1 MAKNKRG
8 YISKFYQF
16 PLRNPGPFVYYQSLL
31 APNATFGA
39 HLVGQT
45 ANKFL
50 YGASNIL
57 NQKNKH
63 ERISQALSILKN
75 GADNEAKKEAQFL
88 VYLNNKLAKFK
99 LNKLPDIQ
107 TDPYD
112 FINALNG
119 IIRGIDQYQAEL
131 NSERQRI
138 VDYANAIK
146 KYGSPEGIGKAM
158 REGDE
163 EALRYKNALHN
174 LSNTIEGRAGK
185 SSGFTTYSASV
196 KNDSIAG
203 KMAETIII
211 RLIHKIGPSLI
222 DVSGNNFV
230 LNGRQANALVTMIIH
245 EIERKYLVNNK
256 QLTEKNLI
264 ELQANIENGA
274 YDDIFDRYSKLDS
287 TLLGTLTSFS
297 QTTINNDKYSSLLK
311 HPQKLNHARAVLGG
325 RIEELKALT
334 QDTNYSATQK
344 KSLKEAY
351 KKFSMEW
358 AAAANSVQPAVY
370 FTPEADL
377 GSLLNKIGGQA
388 LFTGKQTKDDIGA
401 IMVTLDDSIEETRAG
416 KQLQQNL
423 REINAKWMQLNKYK
437 KGKAAEYKLNAENAL
452 HAAEELEQAY
462 ENAAKE
468 LDMTVEELKE
478 LTNCFVIHGN
488 VKSYDTIDSVKTQAF
503 SGGSMGSDITQQLTN
518 LSMLL
523 QASGYGYNDYDSKWL
538 IYAIIN
544 SGRNLI
550 GESNKEGLEKYLSSL
565 MVFLLFDDAQLMIQ
579 EGVQNLTNSIGGT
592 TLNKIHL
599 YSLGGT
605 IVPCSYVLYETYQ
618 SLTNSLNSAYSG
630 INGAKVTLQVRGA
643 DGGPFEKPEDWLAER
658 EAALAAANIDISFM
672 GHFLGFLDNLAH
684 AMNPG

>member
-1 MAKNKRG
+1 MAKDKRG

-16 PLRNPGPFVYYQSLL
+16 PLRNEGPFVYYQSLL
-31 APNATFGA
+31 APGATFGA
-39 HLVGQT
+39 NLVGKT

-50 YGASNIL
+50 HGASNIL
-57 NQKNKH
+57 NQENKH

-88 VYLNNKLAKFK
+88 IYLNNKLAKFK

-107 TDPYD
+107 TDPYG

-119 IIRGIDQYQAEL
+119 IIRGVDQYKAEL
-131 NSERQRI
+131 NNERQRI
-138 VDYANAIK
+138 VDYINAIK
-146 KYGSPEGIGKAM
+146 KYGSPEGIGKAIQ
-158 REGDE
+158 EGDK

-196 KNDSIAG
+196 KNNSIAG
-203 KMAETIII
+203 KMADTVIV
-211 RLIHKIGPSLI
+211 RLIQKIGPSLI
-222 DVSGNNFV
+222 DVNGDKFI

-245 EIERKYLVNNK
+245 EIERRYLVNNK

-264 ELQANIENGA
+264 ELQENIEEGA

-287 TLLGTLTSFS
+287 SLLSTLASFS
-297 QTTINNDKYSSLLK
+297 QATVNSSKYNSLLE

-325 RIEELKALT
+325 RIEELKILT
-334 QDTNYSATQK
+334 QDGNYSTAQK

-351 KKFSMEW
+351 RKLSVEW
-358 AAAANSVQPAVY
+358 AAAAYSVQPAVY

-377 GSLLNKIGGQA
+377 GSLFSKIDGEV
-388 LFTGKQTKDDIGA
+388 LFTGRSTKDDVGTVIVSLDESIG
-401 IMVTLDDSIEETRAG
+401 ETKAG

-423 REINAKWMQLNKYK
+423 REINTKWMQLNKYK
-437 KGKAAEYKLNAENAL
+437 EGKAAEYKLNAERAL
-452 HAAEELEQAY
+452 HAAEEAEQAY
-462 ENAAKE
+462 KNAAEE
-468 LDMTVEELKE
+468 LDMTIEELKE
-478 LTNCFVIHGN
+478 LIDCFVMHGN
-488 VKSYDTIDSVKTQAF
+488 VKSYDTIDSAKTQAF
-503 SGGSMGSDITQQLTN
+503 SGGSIGKDITQQLTN

-523 QASGYGYNDYDSKWL
+523 QASGYGYSVHDSKWL
-538 IYAIIN
+538 ISAIIN
-544 SGRNLI
+544 SGSGLI

-565 MVFLLFDDAQLMIQ
+565 MVFLLFDDAQLMVQ
-579 EGVQNLTNSIGGT
+579 EGAQNLASSIGGT

-630 INGAKVTLQVRGA
+630 MRGAKATLQVRGA
-643 DGGPFEKPEDWLAER
+643 AGGPFEKPEDWLAER
-658 EAALAAANIDISFM
+658 DAALATANVEISFM
-672 GHFLGFLDNLAH
+672 GHFLSFLDQLAR
-684 AMNPG
+684 ALNPS